1 MVVPAIGETG
11 AVARGVQLDP
21 DALKAGLLGC
31 WFFSFGRFCL
41 KVATYE
47 NPITENVMKII
58 SLPFIV
64 FGFINYVFLMVANLT
79 GTPMIIG
86 WMDGSSDA
94 GEFAKYR

>member
-11 AVARGVQLDP
+11 AVARGAQLGP
-21 DALKAGLLGC
+21 DVLKACLIGY
-31 WFFSFGRFCL
+31 WFFRFGKFCL

-64 FGFINYVFLMVANLT
+64 FGFINYVFLTVANLT

-86 WMDGSSDA
+86 WMG
-94 GEFAKYR
+94 